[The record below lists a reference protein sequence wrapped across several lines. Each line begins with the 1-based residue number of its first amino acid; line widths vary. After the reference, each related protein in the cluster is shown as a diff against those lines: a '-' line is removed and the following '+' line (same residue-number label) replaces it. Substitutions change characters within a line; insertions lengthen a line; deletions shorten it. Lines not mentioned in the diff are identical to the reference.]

1 MARLYHILQYTL
13 AAVAMIGTMAS
24 PVKTCHKLGTAID
37 NSTFLR
43 DSDVYTALVH
53 NHW

>member
-1 MARLYHILQYTL
+1 MAQLYHILQYTL
-13 AAVAMIGTMAS
+13 AAVGAMAS
-24 PVKTCHKLGTAID
+24 PVQTCHKLGAAID